1 MLLTLALGTASV
13 LRAGL
18 LMLLNLLSILR
29 AMIVVGAA
37 AWMIWWIVDRI
48 RSVMIGDLE
57 PAVA

>member
-48 RSVMIGDLE
+48 RSVMIGKTE